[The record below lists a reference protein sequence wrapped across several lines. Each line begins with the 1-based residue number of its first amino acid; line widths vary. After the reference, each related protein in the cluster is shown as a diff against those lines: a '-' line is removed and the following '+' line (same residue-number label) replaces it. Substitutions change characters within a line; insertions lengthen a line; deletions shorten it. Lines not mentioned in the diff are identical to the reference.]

1 MSERLKR
8 YVHRWKV
15 LGIKIC
21 NNFTI
26 SCEFTSKISNKKK
39 HFRPYF
45 FLYLAYR
52 IDIFCRMLDVMVYW
66 DQRKYWTDAGYVEET
81 IRVYPD
87 RHRNLRG
94 HSRDTVNVH
103 RLVV

>member
-1 MSERLKR
+1 
-8 YVHRWKV
+8 
-15 LGIKIC
+15 
-21 NNFTI
+21 
-26 SCEFTSKISNKKK
+26 
-39 HFRPYF
+39 
-45 FLYLAYR
+45 
-52 IDIFCRMLDVMVYW
+52 MVYW
-66 DQRKYWTDAGYVEET
+66 DQRTYWTDAGYVEET

>member
-1 MSERLKR
+1 MCIDGKCWVLKSVIILLYRVNSRLKFQTR
-8 YVHRWKV
+8 RNIFDH
-15 LGIKIC
+15 I
-21 NNFTI
+21 
-26 SCEFTSKISNKKK
+26 
-39 HFRPYF
+39 

-52 IDIFCRMLDVMVYW
+52 IDTFCRMLDVMVYW
-66 DQRKYWTDAGYVEET
+66 DQRTYWTDAGYVEET